1 MAGVI
6 AGDKAVILQT
16 VLDEKMQE
24 GAISGFMEAN
34 ASMYKYTGGK
44 TIQIADIVTDGLTD
58 YDRTSG
64 FGTAGAVTLT
74 FTPHVFEKDR
84 AQNFLLDSME
94 VDETNFLACATTT
107 MTTFQ
112 KTEVIPEIDAYR
124 FSKIYEIANEA
135 SKVGQYTPVV
145 DTIFEQLTLDIATVQ
160 DGIGASEP
168 LVILMSTLTANKLNN
183 ADKVVKNLDMA
194 TFSQGGVNTQVTS
207 LDGTPI
213 LKVPSSSLKTLYTFT
228 PSGSGGFVANAGALG
243 INWIIMAKKSV
254 VAITKTDISKII
266 TPELNQTADAYK
278 IMYRKFHTLF
288 IPKNKVA
295 GVYVSYTPADAV
307 ASAEYTLLTA
317 YDTTTITLTQGT
329 YKTAIAMTDFSFAG
343 TDAVALAAS
352 TLVRTSDTV
361 VTLTHATTL
370 VGTNNIITLAGT
382 GQELQATVVTPV
394 GTTA

>member
-16 VLDEKMQE
+16 VLDEEMVV
-24 GAISGFMEAN
+24 GLMSGFMEAN

-58 YDRTSG
+58 YDRSAG

-84 AQNFLLDSME
+84 AQNFLLDSMD
-94 VDETNFLACATTT
+94 VDETNFLASATTT

-124 FSKIYEIANEA
+124 FSRIYEIANKA

-145 DTIFEQLTLDIATVQ
+145 ETIFEQLTLDIATVQ
-160 DGIGASEP
+160 DGIGANEP

-183 ADKVVKNLDMA
+183 ADKVVKLLDKA

-228 PSGSGGFVANAGALG
+228 ASGSGGFVANAGALG

-295 GVYVSYTPADAV
+295 GVFVSYTPAAAV
-307 ASAEYTLLTA
+307 ASAEYTLSTAHDTLTL
-317 YDTTTITLTQGT
+317 TLTQGT
-329 YKTAIAMTDFSFAG
+329 YKTAVAMTDFSFAG